1 MEISSNF
8 HLPNS
13 KITKHRTN
21 LSKSTVISSLK
32 DPSVSF
38 NIEKLRI
45 GILIIRNVINDSQ
58 SIFENIPEYFYL
70 SLLQPYIKSKN
81 SIQRHLFRWE
91 KGLKKIMPILRE
103 DASRMMAFR
112 AFLQLL
118 HKRSGWKYE
127 ISCKLLITSGYCTR
141 NTLAR
146 KQGELFG
153 AWPWRNRVTRAAE
166 T

>member
-1 MEISSNF
+1 M
-8 HLPNS
+8 
-13 KITKHRTN
+13 
-21 LSKSTVISSLK
+21 
-32 DPSVSF
+32 
-38 NIEKLRI
+38 
-45 GILIIRNVINDSQ
+45 G
-58 SIFENIPEYFYL
+58 
-70 SLLQPYIKSKN
+70 
-81 SIQRHLFRWE
+81 
-91 KGLKKIMPILRE
+91 KGLKKIMSILRE

-112 AFLQLL
+112 TFLQLL